1 MSLYSRKLSKLIITS
16 RRLIRANLMCLGPM
30 ANTRMHAQHDNIIA
44 QQDVEDVSMSEVA
57 NDEWSQVAHGLAQIP
72 LT

>member
-1 MSLYSRKLSKLIITS
+1 
-16 RRLIRANLMCLGPM
+16 MCLGPM